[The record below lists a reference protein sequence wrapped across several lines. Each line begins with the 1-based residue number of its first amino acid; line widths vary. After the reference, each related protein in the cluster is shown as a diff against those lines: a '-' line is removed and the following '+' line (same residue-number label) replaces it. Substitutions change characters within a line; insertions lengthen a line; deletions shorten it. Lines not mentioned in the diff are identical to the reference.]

1 MALPLPP
8 RLTHGETLSRHTK
21 AGARFH
27 TGREPPYHKV
37 LGICVVSLYLYL
49 CLFVFVPSGGGNSS
63 ILWHQVLLLWKDG
76 ALVLE
81 RQDAEELGLPEE
93 LELLWGGEELK
104 GLQFC

>member
-37 LGICVVSLYLYL
+37 FGICVKFLYLYL

>member
-1 MALPLPP
+1 M
-8 RLTHGETLSRHTK
+8 
-21 AGARFH
+21 
-27 TGREPPYHKV
+27 
-37 LGICVVSLYLYL
+37 
-49 CLFVFVPSGGGNSS
+49 PSGGGNSS